1 MGGWV
6 LAEATGQRIR
16 RNTARSQASGA
27 CSFYA
32 QGTVYTKPRG
42 SYPFNNAIT
51 YQFHA
56 NAVPENP

>member
-1 MGGWV
+1 M
-6 LAEATGQRIR
+6 
-16 RNTARSQASGA
+16 NTAGGGDTAGSQSGVLGEHGP
-27 CSFYA
+27 FYA
-32 QGTVYTKPRG
+32 AGTFYTKPRG

>member
-1 MGGWV
+1 MNTVAMAGIRLV
-6 LAEATGQRIR
+6 LRAG
-16 RNTARSQASGA
+16 SG
-27 CSFYA
+27 SPFYA
-32 QGTVYTKPRG
+32 EGTVYTKPRG